1 MLEWVSGRVATTFVV
16 LVIAVSFL
24 GLFGMQVDYY
34 RTLELEDLADAISEL
49 VTEVDLLNCEAW
61 VEVNWSSASE
71 PHGLP
76 RDFHGGTY
84 IVQFTEERPHV
95 SIDGTRVSGMYFPSP
110 VELVDA
116 DGDRVELLEVSSATG
131 FVVCSRPSWTE
142 HGLDHPITLR
152 ALG

>member
-1 MLEWVSGRVATTFVV
+1 MLDWISGRVATTFVV
-16 LVIAVSFL
+16 LIIAVSFL

-76 RDFHGGTY
+76 RQFQGETY
-84 IVQFTEERPHV
+84 IVQFTEDRPYV
-95 SIDGTRVSGMYFPSP
+95 SIEGTRVSGLYFPSP

-116 DGDRVELLEVSSATG
+116 NGDRVELLVVSSTNG
-131 FVVCSRPSWTE
+131 FVVSSQPRWTE
-142 HGLDHPITLR
+142 HGLDHPITLC
-152 ALG
+152 ALD